1 MGDTGKPNGEPGLT
15 PDDAAQRPRW
25 RKKEQAGAAETG
37 AGQEATESGTE
48 QAACPPLADVYRTHY
63 RSLIRLAALLTG
75 DTSAA
80 EAVVVDSFVAL
91 ERTRKDLL
99 TPDDALPYLRRLVV
113 ARSRPA
119 ARHHR
124 PDSGDQSRVVARM
137 PGYPDPAQ
145 RTPPFEKSVVVRALA
160 ALPPAQ
166 REAVVL
172 THYLNLTDEEAAA
185 AMRVSQAAVRR
196 HLAAA
201 KRALQAVLAPEG
213 DSAKPSGPR

>member
-15 PDDAAQRPRW
+15 PESSPRTRW
-25 RKKEQAGAAETG
+25 RKRGQAGA
-37 AGQEATESGTE
+37 TESSAE
-48 QAACPPLADVYRTHY
+48 QDGCAALADLYRTHY

-75 DTSAA
+75 DTSTA

-91 ERTRKDLL
+91 DRTRRGLR
-99 TPDDALPYLRRLVV
+99 TPGDALPYLRRQVV

-119 ARHHR
+119 ARHR
-124 PDSGDQSRVVARM
+124 PAGGDQSRVVARM

-145 RTPPFEKSVVVRALA
+145 TPSFERSAVVQALA

-172 THYLNLTDEEAAA
+172 THYLDLTDEQAAA

-196 HLAAA
+196 HLGAA
-201 KRALQAVLAPEG
+201 KTALHAVLTLEG
-213 DSAKPSGPR
+213 DPAEPRGPR

>member
-15 PDDAAQRPRW
+15 PDSAAQRSRR
-25 RKKEQAGAAETG
+25 RKKEQAGG
-37 AGQEATESGTE
+37 AESGAE
-48 QAACPPLADVYRTHY
+48 QAASPGLDDLYRTHY

-91 ERTRKDLL
+91 ERTRKGRR
-99 TPDDALPYLRRLVV
+99 TPDDPLPHLRRLVV

-119 ARHHR
+119 ARQHR
-124 PDSGDQSRVVARM
+124 PASGDQSRVVARM
-137 PGYPDPAQ
+137 PGYPHPAQ
-145 RTPPFEKSVVVRALA
+145 HPPFERSVVVRALA

-172 THYLNLTDEEAAA
+172 THYLDLTDEQAAA
-185 AMRVSQAAVRR
+185 AMRVNEAAVRR
-196 HLAAA
+196 HLAEA
-201 KRALQAVLAPEG
+201 KTALQAVLALEG
-213 DSAKPSGPR
+213 DPAEPPGPRWSPNC

>member
-15 PDDAAQRPRW
+15 PDSAAPRTRW
-25 RKKEQAGAAETG
+25 RKKGQAGAAGSG
-37 AGQEATESGTE
+37 AE
-48 QAACPPLADVYRTHY
+48 QGACPALPDLYRTHH
-63 RSLIRLAALLTG
+63 RALIRLAALLTG
-75 DTSAA
+75 DTNAA

-91 ERTRKDLL
+91 DRMRKGLRA
-99 TPDDALPYLRRLVV
+99 PDDALPCLRRLVV

-124 PDSGDQSRVVARM
+124 PASGDQSRVVARM

-145 RTPPFEKSVVVRALA
+145 QMPAFERSVVVRALA

-172 THYLNLTDEEAAA
+172 THYLDLSDEQAAA

-196 HLAAA
+196 HLSAA
-201 KRALQAVLAPEG
+201 KPALRAALAVE
-213 DSAKPSGPR
+213 SGPVEPPETR

>member
-1 MGDTGKPNGEPGLT
+1 MDDTGKPNGEPGLT
-15 PDDAAQRPRW
+15 PDSAAQRSRW
-25 RKKEQAGAAETG
+25 RKKEQAGG
-37 AGQEATESGTE
+37 AESGAE
-48 QAACPPLADVYRTHY
+48 QDACPALADLYRTHY

-75 DTSAA
+75 DTRAA

-91 ERTRKDLL
+91 DRTRKGLRTLDGALL
-99 TPDDALPYLRRLVV
+99 HLCRLVV

-119 ARHHR
+119 ARHYR

-145 RTPPFEKSVVVRALA
+145 QTPPFGQSAVVRALA

-172 THYLNLTDEEAAA
+172 THYLDLTDEQAAA

-201 KRALQAVLAPEG
+201 RTALHAVLALQG
-213 DSAKPSGPR
+213 DPAEPPGPR

>member
-15 PDDAAQRPRW
+15 PDSSPRPRW
-25 RKKEQAGAAETG
+25 RKKGQAGAAE
-37 AGQEATESGTE
+37 SGTE
-48 QAACPPLADVYRTHY
+48 PDSLPALAHLYRVHY

-75 DTSAA
+75 DTSTA

-91 ERTRKDLL
+91 DRTRRGPRA
-99 TPDDALPYLRRLVV
+99 PDDALPSLRQLVV

-119 ARHHR
+119 ARHR
-124 PDSGDQSRVVARM
+124 PASGDQSRVVARM

-145 RTPPFEKSVVVRALA
+145 TPSFETSMVVRALA

-172 THYLNLTDEEAAA
+172 THYLDLSDEQAAA

-201 KRALQAVLAPEG
+201 KTALHAVLTLEG
-213 DSAKPSGPR
+213 DPAEPTGPR

>member
-15 PDDAAQRPRW
+15 PDSAPRARW
-25 RKKEQAGAAETG
+25 RKRGQAGAADSCAEQDVCPAL
-37 AGQEATESGTE
+37 AG
-48 QAACPPLADVYRTHY
+48 LYRTHY

-75 DTSAA
+75 DTSTA
-80 EAVVVDSFVAL
+80 EEVVVDSFVAL
-91 ERTRKDLL
+91 DRTRKELR
-99 TPDDALPYLRRLVV
+99 TTDDALTFLRRLVV

-124 PDSGDQSRVVARM
+124 PATGNQSRVVARM

-145 RTPPFEKSVVVRALA
+145 TPSFERSAVVRALA

-166 REAVVL
+166 REAAVL
-172 THYLNLTDEEAAA
+172 THYLDLTEEQAAA

-201 KRALQAVLAPEG
+201 KTALHAVLTLESDPAEPPG
-213 DSAKPSGPR
+213 TR

>member
-15 PDDAAQRPRW
+15 PDSGPRS
-25 RKKEQAGAAETG
+25 RRQKRGQAG
-37 AGQEATESGTE
+37 ATESGAE
-48 QAACPPLADVYRTHY
+48 QDGCPALADLYRTHY

-75 DTSAA
+75 DTSTA

-91 ERTRKDLL
+91 DRTRRGPR

-124 PDSGDQSRVVARM
+124 PASGDQSRVVARM

-145 RTPPFEKSVVVRALA
+145 TPSFERSAVVRALA

-172 THYLNLTDEEAAA
+172 THYLDLSDEQAAA

-196 HLAAA
+196 HLDAA
-201 KRALQAVLAPEG
+201 RTALHSVLTLEG
-213 DSAKPSGPR
+213 DPAEPPGPR

>member
-1 MGDTGKPNGEPGLT
+1 MGDTGTPNGEPGLT
-15 PDDAAQRPRW
+15 PDSSPRPRW
-25 RKKEQAGAAETG
+25 RKKGQAGAG
-37 AGQEATESGTE
+37 ESGAE
-48 QAACPPLADVYRTHY
+48 RGVCPALADLYRTHY
-63 RSLIRLAALLTG
+63 RTLIRLAALLTG

-91 ERTRKDLL
+91 ERTRKGLHS
-99 TPDDALPYLRRLVV
+99 PDDALPHLRRLVV

-119 ARHHR
+119 ARHR
-124 PDSGDQSRVVARM
+124 RTAGGDQSRVVARM
-137 PGYPDPAQ
+137 PGYPDPTQ
-145 RTPPFEKSVVVRALA
+145 TPPFERSVVVRALA

-172 THYLNLTDEEAAA
+172 THYLDLTDEQAAA

-201 KRALQAVLAPEG
+201 KAALHAVLAVESDPAEPPG
-213 DSAKPSGPR
+213 TR

>member
-15 PDDAAQRPRW
+15 PDGAAQRSRW
-25 RKKEQAGAAETG
+25 RKKEQAGAAESG
-37 AGQEATESGTE
+37 AEQGAAEGGAE
-48 QAACPPLADVYRTHY
+48 QAACPALADVYRTHY

-91 ERTRKDLL
+91 ERTRKGLR

-113 ARSRPA
+113 ARSRSA

-124 PDSGDQSRVVARM
+124 PASGDHSRVVARM
-137 PGYPDPAQ
+137 PGYPGPAG

-172 THYLNLTDEEAAA
+172 THYLDLTDEQAAA

-201 KRALQAVLAPEG
+201 KTALQAAGVTG
-213 DSAKPSGPR
+213 R

>member
-1 MGDTGKPNGEPGLT
+1 MGDTGKPNGEPGPT
-15 PDDAAQRPRW
+15 PGSAPRSRW
-25 RKKEQAGAAETG
+25 RKKGQAGAAESG
-37 AGQEATESGTE
+37 AE
-48 QAACPPLADVYRTHY
+48 QDVCPALADLHRTHY

-75 DTSAA
+75 DTGAA

-91 ERTRKDLL
+91 DRTRKGLR
-99 TPDDALPYLRRLVV
+99 PDDALPYLRRLVV

-124 PDSGDQSRVVARM
+124 PASGDQSRVVARM
-137 PGYPDPAQ
+137 PGYPDPTQ
-145 RTPPFEKSVVVRALA
+145 QTPPFERSVVVRALA

-172 THYLNLTDEEAAA
+172 THYLDLTDEQAAA

-201 KRALQAVLAPEG
+201 KTALHAVLTLESDPAEP
-213 DSAKPSGPR
+213 PGPR